1 MSRQPREDA
10 YGPSPIASSTRSTK
24 QIDLWMDVVRIEAMQ
39 FAQDNSH
46 PSWDAIKVDRW
57 RLSV

>member
-39 FAQDNSH
+39 FF
-46 PSWDAIKVDRW
+46 PG
-57 RLSV
+57 

>member
-1 MSRQPREDA
+1 MNRQPREDA

-39 FAQDNSH
+39 FC
-46 PSWDAIKVDRW
+46 PG
-57 RLSV
+57 